1 MPSLLIKRKTWSTNK
16 IITII
21 DKWSDNLKTSQLR
34 GFHMIFRGQG
44 EQGFWRWY
52 PSSWFQWLFWGL
64 IQKYNMSD
72 IATDLK
78 PSLKM
83 LARLSPDSWDSQG
96 WWSVSLKSTSTYLF
110 SILNS
115 INHIGLQNKSA
126 DCYWAK
132 LLDLEFLNRSIK
144 FLQFV
149 QTVVNAGRMVRWLKK
164 SSKETMT
171 HASIC
176 IWFWDG
182 SKFEPFIFLLFL
194 PRNIDHVS
202 FGQSGSLFLARKFW
216 SGSKFESLLPRIQF
230 LFEFWA
236 ISKSNANAV
245 TWHCLH
251 RWLFEP
257 SHNPPPVLLEYNLI
271 GIFT

>member
-132 LLDLEFLNRSIK
+132 LLDLEFLNRCIK

-149 QTVVNAGRMVRWLKK
+149 QTVVYAAYAYDFEMAQNSNHSFSLYFLLEILTTCFF
-164 SSKETMT
+164 SKVA
-171 HASIC
+171 HFLAWKC
-176 IWFWDG
+176 WDG
-182 SKFEPFIFLLFL
+182 SKFE
-194 PRNIDHVS
+194 S
-202 FGQSGSLFLARKFW
+202 FSSRIKF
-216 SGSKFESLLPRIQF
+216 S
-230 LFEFWA
+230 
-236 ISKSNANAV
+236 SN
-245 TWHCLH
+245 
-251 RWLFEP
+251 FEP
-257 SHNPPPVLLEYNLI
+257 SQNFWTKSEQKTSAKKHVINI
-271 GIFT
+271 SKTK